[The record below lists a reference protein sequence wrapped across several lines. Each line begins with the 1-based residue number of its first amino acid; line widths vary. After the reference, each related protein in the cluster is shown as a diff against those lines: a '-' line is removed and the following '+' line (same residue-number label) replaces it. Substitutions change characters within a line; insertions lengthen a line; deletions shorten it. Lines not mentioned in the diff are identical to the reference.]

1 VGRIRPGESG
11 TVEIELKAGISG
23 AEDQQ
28 ENGREEALFQAFQGY
43 DLRAAAW
50 PRAQGH
56 RAMAVS
62 GRERRARPSL
72 DLRRKHEGAGPGGV
86 KTSFSGSVDSCNTTR
101 PPLRP
106 ASSIDNARSG
116 CCGPQVNVFRLFL
129 CLLPRSHCFQS
140 LPQPSFTSRVSWI
153 EPRIASRT

>member
-56 RAMAVS
+56 RAIAVS

-72 DLRRKHEGAGPGGV
+72 DLRRKHEGAGPWGREDVIQWLGRLMQHHE
-86 KTSFSGSVDSCNTTR
+86 TST
-101 PPLRP
+101 
-106 ASSIDNARSG
+106 ASSIIDR
-116 CCGPQVNVFRLFL
+116 
-129 CLLPRSHCFQS
+129 
-140 LPQPSFTSRVSWI
+140 
-153 EPRIASRT
+153 